1 MILEDFFEI
10 YLRIF
15 VLCFRSFIYN
25 FKINVQFKIIL
36 KNCFLKN
43 CVEILKKEKFLDF
56 EFNSKMF
63 GKYKSFSQHI
73 LIPFTSRRD
82 SLKFREN
89 HEGLN

>member
-1 MILEDFFEI
+1 MILEDFFEN

-36 KNCFLKN
+36 KFFLKKTM
-43 CVEILKKEKFLDF
+43 LKSWKEKFLDF